1 MVVGFGVG
9 GTLLVTGVLN
19 EPRVG
24 GDIVCRTLVLFG

>member
-1 MVVGFGVG
+1 MVGFGVG

-24 GDIVCRTLVLFG
+24 GALFVGPWFF